1 MATLARS
8 VTRYRTFGGG
18 GPKIVLLHGG
28 MQTGQSLGKL
38 AAALADRFTVYV
50 PDRRGRGLGGPF
62 APDHGIETEVDDLRG
77 LLAET
82 GARNVFGLSA
92 GAVIA
97 LQAALVL
104 PEIDKLALYEPPLK
118 FGDTDPGAWVPRYEK
133 ELAKGDLGAAMVT
146 IMTGTGS
153 VRHVPRLA
161 LLPLMKLAVRADQGQ
176 DGTPLRELIP
186 TMHYDSVTI
195 EQAAGPLARF
205 AEVRAETLL
214 LGGARSAPYLKAVLN
229 GLEPVLPRVRRVTLP
244 GVGHLAADN
253 GGKPL
258 VVADQLKAFFN

>member
-1 MATLARS
+1 MVTLARS
-8 VTRYRTFGGG
+8 VIRYRTFGGG
-18 GPKIVLLHGG
+18 GPKVVLLHGG
-28 MQTGQSLGKL
+28 MQTAQSFQKL

-50 PDRRGRGLGGPF
+50 PDRRGRGLSGPF
-62 APDHGIETEVDDLRG
+62 AADHGIETEVDDLGG

-92 GAVIA
+92 GAIIA
-97 LQAALVL
+97 LQTALVR
-104 PEIDKLALYEPPLK
+104 PEIHRLALYEPPLR
-118 FGDTDPGAWVPRYEK
+118 FGATDPAGWLPRYEK

-153 VRHVPRLA
+153 VRHVPRAA
-161 LLPLMKLAVRADQGQ
+161 LLPLMKLAVRADRGQ

-186 TMHYDSVTI
+186 TMHYDAITI

-229 GLEPVLPRVRRVTLP
+229 GLEPVLPHVRRVTLS

-258 VVADQLKAFFN
+258 MVAEQLRVFFN